1 MQRLIYVPPDGD
13 FTIAQKRIVIADEAP
28 FVLSELS
35 GTGGVEADILSS
47 QVVGMDGEDYEDCRK
62 EPRVVKCTFYVQGQS
77 RGDMYSQ
84 RMNAIGMLRKTGKQK
99 GMLYYENDI
108 ISVRLEAV
116 PKVPP
121 DFEVRLR
128 NYNRGTVEFYCP
140 DPDWQ
145 SLSELQ
151 ENIGYVEGVGFSMPA
166 AFNPYVSFARRDN
179 DTDISYN
186 GTANAPVRIT
196 VVGPSDTPCITNET
210 TGKSIRLTRSISTG
224 EILTINT
231 QRGRKSVILTDTTS
245 ETETDAFG
253 YLDPTSEF
261 WELVPG
267 VNHIVYEGG
276 QAQTA
281 VHITY
286 TTRYSGV

>member
-1 MQRLIYVPPDGD
+1 MQRLIYVPPGGD
-13 FTIAQKRIVIADEAP
+13 FNIAQKRIVIANEAP

-35 GTGGVEADILSS
+35 GTGGVETDIISS
-47 QVVGMDGEDYEDCRK
+47 QVVGMDGEDYEDSRK
-62 EPRVVKCTFYVQGQS
+62 EPRTVRCTFYVQGQS

-84 RMNAIGMLRKTGKQK
+84 RMNAISMLRQTKKQK

-108 ISVRLEAV
+108 ITVCLEAV

-151 ENIGYVEGVGFSMPA
+151 ENIGYVEGVGFSMPV
-166 AFNPYVSFARRDN
+166 AFDPAISLARRV
-179 DTDISYN
+179 TDCDINYT
-186 GTANAPVRIT
+186 GTADAPVRIT
-196 VVGPSDTPCITNET
+196 VVGPSDTPRITNET
-210 TGKSIRLTRSISTG
+210 TGRSILLTRSLSTG

-245 ETETDAFG
+245 ETETGAFG